1 MEGETEFKLCKCDST
16 PVLKTRSFQLYHLQ
30 IHLIASIISPR
41 ETHIRL
47 QQYQEVLFCAHI
59 RGGAK
64 NAYVRIRSWHKSMS
78 GSHVRISC
86 QDLMSGSDV
95 HFSVGFPVFTVKY
108 FSIFGNLYLSLP
120 FSVRFPVFAAKHFSK
135 LEFCI
140 YQCFSG
146 LDFLMNFLIWFV
158 NIYPL
163 MDLVVTTTMTAYA
176 LHYD

>member
-1 MEGETEFKLCKCDST
+1 MALMS
-16 PVLKTRSFQLYHLQ
+16 Q
-30 IHLIASIISPR
+30 IFFISLIVCNF
-41 ETHIRL
+41 TTWL
-47 QQYQEVLFCAHI
+47 LN

-78 GSHVRISC
+78 RSHVKISC
-86 QDLMSGSDV
+86 QDLMSRSDV

>member
-1 MEGETEFKLCKCDST
+1 MEGVVFAKGRNQIFITLPWVRDSR
-16 PVLKTRSFQLYHLQ
+16 PRYQ
-30 IHLIASIISPR
+30 IFLW
-41 ETHIRL
+41 
-47 QQYQEVLFCAHI
+47 EVYIHRNI

-78 GSHVRISC
+78 RSHVKISC
-86 QDLMSGSDV
+86 QDLMSRSDV
-95 HFSVGFPVFTVKY
+95 HFSVGFPVFPVKY
-108 FSIFGNLYLSLP
+108 FSIIGNLYLSLP
-120 FSVRFPVFAAKHFSK
+120 FSVRFPGFVAKHFSK

-146 LDFLMNFLIWFV
+146 LDFLMIFLIWFV

>member
-1 MEGETEFKLCKCDST
+1 MEVICMSTSYFKYK
-16 PVLKTRSFQLYHLQ
+16 YN
-30 IHLIASIISPR
+30 
-41 ETHIRL
+41 
-47 QQYQEVLFCAHI
+47 

-78 GSHVRISC
+78 RSHVKISC
-86 QDLMSGSDV
+86 QDLMSRSDV
-95 HFSVGFPVFTVKY
+95 HFSVGFPVFPVKY

-120 FSVRFPVFAAKHFSK
+120 FSVRFPVFVAKHFSK

>member
-1 MEGETEFKLCKCDST
+1 MLGLRIFVRNQTLRRRPFLPLHNFCHLLKKCLLNFPVKILLCNSSALRIKVKHYTS
-16 PVLKTRSFQLYHLQ
+16 
-30 IHLIASIISPR
+30 AN
-41 ETHIRL
+41 
-47 QQYQEVLFCAHI
+47 FCRNICNFFLCLLLLSHHCI
-59 RGGAK
+59 GT
-64 NAYVRIRSWHKSMS
+64 YVGIRSWHKSML

-86 QDLMSGSDV
+86 RDLMSGSDV

-146 LDFLMNFLIWFV
+146 LDFLIQS
-158 NIYPL
+158 
-163 MDLVVTTTMTAYA
+163 
-176 LHYD
+176 